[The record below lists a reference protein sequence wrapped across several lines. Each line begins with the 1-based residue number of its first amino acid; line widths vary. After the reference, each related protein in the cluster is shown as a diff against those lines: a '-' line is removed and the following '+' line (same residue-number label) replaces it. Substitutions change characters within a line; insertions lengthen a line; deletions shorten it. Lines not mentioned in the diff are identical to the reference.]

1 MATIQDESK
10 DLVQRAV
17 ITTDPQK
24 AISEY
29 FVSKQEERQCIK

>member
-1 MATIQDESK
+1 MTTALDRSK
-10 DLVQRAV
+10 DLVQKAV

-24 AISEY
+24 AVSEY